1 MKCFKVVRTTSEVKG
16 RSLKI
21 RPKRLISVISPEP
34 FRTTYKIGERVK
46 APDFLA
52 EKGYHLLAFSN
63 EQDAYHFVYRVWMSK
78 GRVFEA
84 EGTDLVISIP
94 LFLDTSWWDNGW
106 KKSNADD
113 LLWMIDEHTVSDGW
127 PKGTLMFKEI
137 TLLKE
142 LK

>member
-1 MKCFKVVRTTSEVKG
+1 MKCFKVVRTTKEVKG
-16 RSLKI
+16 NLLKVG
-21 RPKRLISVISPEP
+21 PERLISAMNPKP

-63 EQDAYHFVYRVWMSK
+63 EQDAYHFLYRMWMSK
-78 GRVFEA
+78 GKVFEA
-84 EGTDLVISIP
+84 EGTDLIISIP
-94 LFLDTSWWDNGW
+94 LFLDTSRWDNGW
-106 KKSNADD
+106 GKALEDD